1 MKLLFIEVRY
11 VIINIIE
18 KIVVYDLRFFEII
31 NFDKFM
37 KIDIYK
43 YL

>member
-11 VIINIIE
+11 VIINVIE

>member
-11 VIINIIE
+11 VIINIFE

>member
-31 NFDKFM
+31 NFEKFM

>member
-11 VIINIIE
+11 VIVNIIE